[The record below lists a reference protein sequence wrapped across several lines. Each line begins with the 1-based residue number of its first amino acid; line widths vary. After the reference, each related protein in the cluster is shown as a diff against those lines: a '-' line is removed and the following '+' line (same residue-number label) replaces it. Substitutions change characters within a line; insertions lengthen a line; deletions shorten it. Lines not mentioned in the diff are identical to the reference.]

1 MTEIEFVGYS
11 AVHPSDFI
19 YDVPNGF
26 TGYLLLLFDSPSEL
40 LIDGRLMRTAANSA
54 ILYTPG
60 SRIYYRAA
68 GEEYRNDWIR
78 FRSDHSFVKLFPLT
92 NTPFPVTD
100 PEYCHQLFK
109 LLTWESAF
117 FSSESEANITHL
129 LRVLFSKLRE
139 GIQNESPG
147 IHDHE
152 LIALHKMQCWT
163 AFRVWKEP
171 RRKHWNS
178 CEAVCWESCSPPQS
192 RKTPMKQTNE
202 RLCAL
207 AQKGDATALDSL
219 IDNNKSFI
227 GKVANDLFRSM
238 NLAQAGLNLDT
249 DDLKQAGN
257 LGLWKAV
264 PKFDAA
270 RGMKFL
276 TYAAPAIRNAM
287 MDMVRDAFAAFEQRM
302 VTEDKDGVCYQ
313 RVSLD
318 DVLPGEEQ
326 LRRIEAIADPY
337 AMQPQSIMEEQES
350 RRELYDG
357 LKRLT
362 QREQTYLLY
371 RYGFTD
377 GEEHPLIGTA
387 IYFHLTKG
395 RAKKT
400 EEQAMDNLW
409 LELPWWFL

>member
-139 GIQNESPG
+139 GTQNESPG

-152 LIALHKMQCWT
+152 LVALHKMIYNNPQL
-163 AFRVWKEP
+163 P
-171 RRKHWNS
+171 WNINMMAAKLHLSPSHLQALYHRQFGSS
-178 CEAVCWESCSPPQS
+178 C
-192 RKTPMKQTNE
+192 M
-202 RLCAL
+202 
-207 AQKGDATALDSL
+207 
-219 IDNNKSFI
+219 DNVI
-227 GKVANDLFRSM
+227 EGR
-238 NLAQAGLNLDT
+238 
-249 DDLKQAGN
+249 
-257 LGLWKAV
+257 
-264 PKFDAA
+264 
-270 RGMKFL
+270 
-276 TYAAPAIRNAM
+276 
-287 MDMVRDAFAAFEQRM
+287 
-302 VTEDKDGVCYQ
+302 
-313 RVSLD
+313 
-318 DVLPGEEQ
+318 
-326 LRRIEAIADPY
+326 LRRAQDLLEY
-337 AMQPQSIMEEQES
+337 SEYSIRDISEQC
-350 RRELYDG
+350 G
-357 LKRLT
+357 
-362 QREQTYLLY
+362 
-371 RYGFTD
+371 
-377 GEEHPLIGTA
+377 
-387 IYFHLTKG
+387 
-395 RAKKT
+395 
-400 EEQAMDNLW
+400 
-409 LELPWWFL
+409 

>member
-1 MTEIEFVGYS
+1 MAQEYLPAPSNVRLADLMKEHNISQPELAKEIGCSKSTISRFISGAKGTLTHEQVLKIARLFNVSTDFLLGETNIPDRKNYDIAELGLSVEAAKNLYTGRVNTEV
-11 AVHPSDFI
+11 V
-19 YDVPNGF
+19 N
-26 TGYLLLLFDSPSEL
+26 LLLENARFAELTYRISQYFDDTFASG
-40 LIDGRLMRTAANSA
+40 IAAQNA
-54 ILYTPG
+54 M
-60 SRIYYRAA
+60 
-68 GEEYRNDWIR
+68 
-78 FRSDHSFVKLFPLT
+78 LT
-92 NTPFPVTD
+92 TLST
-100 PEYCHQLFK
+100 
-109 LLTWESAF
+109 
-117 FSSESEANITHL
+117 L
-129 LRVLFSKLRE
+129 LRTKVKTPEAAKAAKDISL
-139 GIQNESPG
+139 
-147 IHDHE
+147 
-152 LIALHKMQCWT
+152 
-163 AFRVWKEP
+163 
-171 RRKHWNS
+171 RRKP
-178 CEAVCWESCSPPQS
+178 VYQ
-192 RKTPMKQTNE
+192 
-202 RLCAL
+202 
-207 AQKGDATALDSL
+207 GDLDD
-219 IDNNKSFI
+219 IEMYFI
-227 GKVANDLFRSM
+227 GKVTNDLFRSM

-276 TYAAPAIRNAM
+276 TYATPAIRSAM

-302 VTEDKDGVCYQ
+302 VTKDKDGICYQ

-337 AMQPQSIMEEQES
+337 ARQPQSIMEEQES

-409 LELPWWFL
+409 LELPWWFI

>member
-1 MTEIEFVGYS
+1 
-11 AVHPSDFI
+11 
-19 YDVPNGF
+19 
-26 TGYLLLLFDSPSEL
+26 
-40 LIDGRLMRTAANSA
+40 
-54 ILYTPG
+54 
-60 SRIYYRAA
+60 
-68 GEEYRNDWIR
+68 
-78 FRSDHSFVKLFPLT
+78 
-92 NTPFPVTD
+92 
-100 PEYCHQLFK
+100 
-109 LLTWESAF
+109 
-117 FSSESEANITHL
+117 
-129 LRVLFSKLRE
+129 
-139 GIQNESPG
+139 
-147 IHDHE
+147 
-152 LIALHKMQCWT
+152 
-163 AFRVWKEP
+163 
-171 RRKHWNS
+171 
-178 CEAVCWESCSPPQS
+178 
-192 RKTPMKQTNE
+192 MKQTNE

-207 AQKGDATALDSL
+207 AQKGDAAALDSL

-227 GKVANDLFRSM
+227 GKAANDLFRSM
-238 NLAQAGLNLDT
+238 NLA
-249 DDLKQAGN
+249 QAGN

-287 MDMVRDAFAAFEQRM
+287 MDMVWDAFTAFEQRM
-302 VTEDKDGVCYQ
+302 VTKDKDGICYQ

-318 DVLPGEEQ
+318 DVLPGGEQ

-409 LELPWWFL
+409 LELPWWFD

>member
-152 LIALHKMQCWT
+152 LVALHKMIS
-163 AFRVWKEP
+163 ASMEY
-171 RRKHWNS
+171 KHDG
-178 CEAVCWESCSPPQS
+178 CEASLKSQSSSGSLSPPIWLLLHGQCHRRTS
-192 RKTPMKQTNE
+192 APCT
-202 RLCAL
+202 
-207 AQKGDATALDSL
+207 G
-219 IDNNKSFI
+219 FI
-227 GKVANDLFRSM
+227 RVQRILHPRHFR
-238 NLAQAGLNLDT
+238 
-249 DDLKQAGN
+249 
-257 LGLWKAV
+257 
-264 PKFDAA
+264 
-270 RGMKFL
+270 
-276 TYAAPAIRNAM
+276 AM
-287 MDMVRDAFAAFEQRM
+287 
-302 VTEDKDGVCYQ
+302 
-313 RVSLD
+313 
-318 DVLPGEEQ
+318 
-326 LRRIEAIADPY
+326 
-337 AMQPQSIMEEQES
+337 
-350 RRELYDG
+350 
-357 LKRLT
+357 
-362 QREQTYLLY
+362 
-371 RYGFTD
+371 
-377 GEEHPLIGTA
+377 
-387 IYFHLTKG
+387 
-395 RAKKT
+395 
-400 EEQAMDNLW
+400 W
-409 LELPWWFL
+409 L